1 MAGNSNSGNVL
12 AFKLSEK
19 ELETKLNTY
28 KTAVESGEIPRASW
42 ANLCA
47 YLGYTETEVGEVI
60 ARDQVNSAY
69 YSRAVALKRALT
81 WVRGQLASGNGWSGQ
96 NQSRAI
102 FLLKQDHG
110 DGIRYSDQDA
120 KQTGPIE
127 VKVSFGGSDSRA
139 KKAGR

>member
-81 WVRGQLASGNGWSGQ
+81 
-96 NQSRAI
+96 
-102 FLLKQDHG
+102 
-110 DGIRYSDQDA
+110 
-120 KQTGPIE
+120 
-127 VKVSFGGSDSRA
+127 
-139 KKAGR
+139 

>member
-47 YLGYTETEVGEVI
+47 YLGYTEIEVGEVI